1 MPLPQPLSIM
11 PRYLNPVLRP
21 VAGYLPPL
29 ALLHHTGRQSG
40 RDYETPVQAYR
51 IPRGFIAGYGYSDN
65 PQWARNL
72 LAGGRGQ
79 MTRAGKHYTI
89 TNPQHVGQDGLK
101 LLPSPV
107 AAMMRSIGVRD
118 FLQFDTAPAQ

>member
-1 MPLPQPLSIM
+1 MPLPQQLGVL

-29 ALLHHTGRQSG
+29 ALLRHYGRRSG
-40 RDYETPVQAYR
+40 RAYETPVQAYR
-51 IPRGFIAGYGYSDN
+51 TPQGYIAAYAYSDN
-65 PQWARNL
+65 PEWARNL
-72 LAGGRGQ
+72 LATGHGQ
-79 MTRAGKHYTI
+79 MARAGKHYAI
-89 TNPQHVGQDGLK
+89 TNPRHIGQDGLN

-107 AAMMRSIGVRD
+107 AVMMRLIGVRD